1 MNSTIPAPMKRAPK
15 IMLNSRPLASGAS
28 IARIP
33 MTTMA
38 MPVATNASLPARVP
52 SFSMS

>member
-15 IMLNSRPLASGAS
+15 NMSNSTPLASGAS

-33 MTTMA
+33 MTTIA
-38 MPVATNASLPARVP
+38 TPVASNASLAAKVP